1 MNVARVGVVRWKL
14 VGLLF
19 ALSATAYLDR
29 VNISIAGRLM
39 AAEYGFTNQQLGLVF
54 SAFVLGY
61 ALFQVPSG
69 RAADRFGA
77 RVTLTLAV
85 IWWAGLS
92 ALTAAPL
99 TVTVALP
106 LLVLTRFLLGAGEA
120 VMYPAS
126 NRIVARWIPVSERG
140 LANGL
145 IFTGVGVGAG
155 ISPPLITSIM
165 LRFGWRASF
174 VACALIGL
182 VGAGAWWHV
191 ARDSPGAHRS
201 VSAGERTHIAAG
213 VPPGTSAPALS
224 WRQIRRTQ
232 NVWLLTVSYFCY
244 GYSAY
249 IFFSWFFIYLSTVR
263 GMQLRESARYAMLP
277 FVAMAIGSM
286 LGGVLNDRLSSAR
299 GRRMGRCGVAVAGIG
314 LAAVFIAAGTMVE
327 SARVASVILAGGAG
341 SLYLAQSSFWS
352 VSADIAGPS
361 AGAVS
366 GTMNMGAQL
375 GGVVT
380 ASLTPWIADHFGWA
394 ASFQV
399 AAVLCVI
406 GAAAWA
412 MVQPGREIVSTA

>member
-1 MNVARVGVVRWKL
+1 MTLANGSRVRWKL
-14 VGLLF
+14 IGLLF

-29 VNISIAGRLM
+29 VNISIAGKMM
-39 AAEYGFTNQQLGLVF
+39 AAEYRLTNQQLGWVF

-77 RVTLTLAV
+77 RWALTIAVT
-85 IWWAGLS
+85 WWAILS
-92 ALTAAPL
+92 AFTAAPFAM
-99 TVTVALP
+99 TAALP
-106 LLVLTRFLLGAGEA
+106 LLLLTRFLLGVGEA

-140 LANGL
+140 LASGM
-145 IFTGVGVGAG
+145 IFMGVGVGAG
-155 ISPPLITSIM
+155 ISPPLVTAIM
-165 LRFGWRASF
+165 LRYGWRASF
-174 VACALIGL
+174 IVCALIGM
-182 VGAGAWWHV
+182 VAAGAWWLI
-191 ARDSPGAHRS
+191 ARDSPDAHRG
-201 VSAGERTHIAAG
+201 VSDMERATIQAGMPAGIA
-213 VPPGTSAPALS
+213 APALS
-224 WRQIRRTQ
+224 WRQIRASRT
-232 NVWLLTVSYFCY
+232 VWLLTVSYFCY

-249 IFFSWFFIYLSTVR
+249 IFFSWFFIYLSSVR

-277 FVAMAIGSM
+277 FVAMAIGSI
-286 LGGVLNDRLSSAR
+286 LGGVLNDRLVRAR
-299 GRRMGRCGVAVAGIG
+299 GLRMGRCGVAVAGIG
-314 LAAVFIAAGTMVE
+314 LAALFIAAGTMVD
-327 SARVASVILAGGAG
+327 SARIASVILAGGAG
-341 SLYLAQSSFWS
+341 TLYLAQSSFWS

-366 GTMNMGAQL
+366 GVMNMGAQL

-399 AAVLCVI
+399 AAMLCVI

-412 MVQPGREIVSTA
+412 MVQPDREIAPRP